1 MIFAMILLSGF
12 AAAFTGWLLYRELRS
27 EHSMFFG
34 PADAVLLIAAIYAP
48 PPVKESS
55 GNGPAEPTT

>member
-12 AAAFTGWLLYRELRS
+12 AAAFTGWLIYRELTS

-34 PADAVLLIAAIYAP
+34 PADAVLIVAAIYAP
-48 PPVKESS
+48 PAVTQQSDSGGES
-55 GNGPAEPTT
+55 

>member
-1 MIFAMILLSGF
+1 MIFAMILVSGF

-34 PADAVLLIAAIYAP
+34 PADAVILIEAVYAP
-48 PPVKESS
+48 LIKPQQSDS
-55 GNGPAEPTT
+55 GGNP